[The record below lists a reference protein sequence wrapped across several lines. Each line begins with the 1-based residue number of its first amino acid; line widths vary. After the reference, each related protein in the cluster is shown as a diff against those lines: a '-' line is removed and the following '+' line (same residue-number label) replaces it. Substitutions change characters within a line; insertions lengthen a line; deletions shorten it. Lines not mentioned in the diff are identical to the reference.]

1 MKNNYTYDYIHNTDV
16 YVYQRR
22 DMFRINTDTSLLAN
36 FMKVNEGEK
45 VLDIGT
51 NNGALLAAAARF
63 RPAYMYGIEIQEEA
77 CELANHN
84 LKQCEVPFEIVNDDV
99 KNVEMPQ
106 VDVVVCNPP
115 YFKVKEDSHVN
126 EKESLKIARH
136 ECFLPFDDLC
146 SKVSE
151 SLQEKGRFYLVHR
164 ADRVA
169 ELICVL
175 HKNRLFVKTIQF
187 IYDKNKEE
195 AIGVLIE
202 SIKDGGMHT
211 HILPSIINNR

>member
-1 MKNNYTYDYIHNTDV
+1 MDKNYTYDYIHDTDV

-36 FMKVNEGEK
+36 FMKVNEGDK

-63 RPAYMYGIEIQEEA
+63 HPRYMYGIEIQQEA
-77 CELANHN
+77 CELAILN
-84 LKQCEVPFEIVNDDV
+84 LKGCDIPFEIINEDV
-99 KNVEMPQ
+99 KKVMMPK

-115 YFKVKEDSHVN
+115 YFKVKENSHVN

-146 SKVSE
+146 QKVAE
-151 SLQEKGRFYLVHR
+151 SLQEKGRFYFVHR
-164 ADRVA
+164 ADRIA
-169 ELICVL
+169 ELICIL

-202 SIKDGGMHT
+202 TIKDGGMHT
-211 HILPSIINNR
+211 HVLPNIYNNR